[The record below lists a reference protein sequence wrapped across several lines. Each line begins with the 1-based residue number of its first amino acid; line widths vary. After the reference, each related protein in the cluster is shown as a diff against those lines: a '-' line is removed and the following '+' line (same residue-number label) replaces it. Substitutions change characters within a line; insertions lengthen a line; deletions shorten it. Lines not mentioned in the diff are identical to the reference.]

1 MHDSYNDFCYRQR
14 QTCEAHACRDDEP
27 CMHAR
32 RPAATLDGKR
42 QSNQC
47 AAARADASREA
58 RRAGDRDSDVAL
70 RAAHDIDMRKT
81 SLERPEPDG
90 YMPSLF
96 STD

>member
-1 MHDSYNDFCYRQR
+1 MIFAIDSAKPAKRTR
-14 QTCEAHACRDDEP
+14 AGPTSRACMRGSS
-27 CMHAR
+27 
-32 RPAATLDGKR
+32 AATLDGKR

-47 AAARADASREA
+47 AATHADASREK
-58 RRAGDRDSDVAL
+58 RCAGDRSSDVAL